1 MTILRCTRFVSLCL
15 CGKLR
20 HRFRRDWRAVVTLA
34 CCWSLLSSLNC
45 ATVRPYRVT
54 DFFRS
59 PRIAEQEIKRVAV
72 LPFENLTGHEAAG
85 GVVTEEFM
93 LQLGRTGMFDL
104 VERGRIEELWK
115 EQDLDT
121 LARFDEAAAVRIGKM
136 LGADGVIL
144 GTVTKYAANPQVKVD
159 TIPQREHEH
168 DHDYGHDYPPIVVI
182 GPDRHHDDCDVAI
195 AVLAVLS
202 VVGIAY
208 LLLKPRAPAAQVGAS
223 VRLVGVESGL
233 VLWQAKDA
241 FDGGRKQVQ
250 VLEPEREDRL
260 RMMYDVEFLT
270 RVLCR
275 ELVSTLAPIQ

>member
-1 MTILRCTRFVSLCL
+1 M
-15 CGKLR
+15 
-20 HRFRRDWRAVVTLA
+20 RRDWRAVVTLA
-34 CCWSLLSSLNC
+34 CCWSLLSGFNC

-59 PRIAEQEIKRVAV
+59 PRIAEQGIRRVAV
-72 LPFENLTGHEAAG
+72 LPFENLTGHKAAG

-121 LARFDEAAAVRIGKM
+121 LSRFDEATAVRIGKM
-136 LGADGVIL
+136 LGAEGVIL
-144 GTVTKYAANPQVKVD
+144 GTVTKYAANPQVTVD
-159 TIPQREHEH
+159 TIREREHRH
-168 DHDYGHDYPPIVVI
+168 GRDYPPIVVI
-182 GPDRHHDDCDVAI
+182 GTDRHHDDCDVAI
-195 AVLAVLS
+195 AVLLVIS
-202 VVGIAY
+202 VVGIVY

-241 FDGGRKQVQ
+241 FDGGRKRVQ
-250 VLEPEREDRL
+250 ALETEREDRL
-260 RMMYDVEFLT
+260 RMVYDVEFLT

-275 ELVSTLAPIQ
+275 ELVSTLAPIQGETHE

>member
-1 MTILRCTRFVSLCL
+1 M
-15 CGKLR
+15 K
-20 HRFRRDWRAVVTLA
+20 RDWRAVVTLA
-34 CCWSLLSSLNC
+34 CCWSLLSSFNC

-59 PRIAEQEIKRVAV
+59 PRIAEQGIKRVAV
-72 LPFENLTGHEAAG
+72 LPFQNLSGDKAAG

-93 LQLGRTGMFDL
+93 LQLGKTGLFDL
-104 VERGRIEELWK
+104 VERGRIEELWR

-121 LARFDEAAAVRIGKM
+121 LSRFDEATAVRIGKM
-136 LGADGVIL
+136 LGAEGVIL
-144 GTVTKYAANPQVKVD
+144 GTVTKYEANPQVKID
-159 TIPQREHEH
+159 TIRQREHKH
-168 DHDYGHDYPPIVVI
+168 DHDYPPIVVI

-195 AVLAVLS
+195 AVLAVVS

-208 LLLKPRAPAAQVGAS
+208 LLLKPPAPAAQVGAS

-241 FDGGRKQVQ
+241 FDGGRKRVQ
-250 VLEPEREDRL
+250 ALETEREDRL
-260 RMMYDVEFLT
+260 RMVYDVEFLT

-275 ELVSTLAPIQ
+275 ELVSTLAPIQGEKHE